1 MASAVA
7 QAPTPNAP
15 RTLSLE
21 GIVTIAGAVIL
32 FITIVYF
39 NNDLSL
45 RLDTKIEN
53 VRTELKADIAE
64 VRTELK
70 ADIAEVRTE
79 LKADIAEVRTEL
91 KADIDSLKAH
101 IDNVQETLE
110 ADIQRL
116 DDRYFSLL
124 IPQLPEAA
132 DETGEPEASS

>member
-1 MASAVA
+1 MY
-7 QAPTPNAP
+7 
-15 RTLSLE
+15 L
-21 GIVTIAGAVIL
+21 
-32 FITIVYF
+32 
-39 NNDLSL
+39 NNDLRN
-45 RLDTKIEN
+45 RLSVKI
-53 VRTELKADIAE
+53 DG
-64 VRTELK
+64 
-70 ADIAEVRTE
+70 VRTE

-132 DETGEPEASS
+132 DESGETEASS

>member
-1 MASAVA
+1 MATAVA

-21 GIVTIAGAVIL
+21 GIVTIAGAAIL

-53 VRTELKADIAE
+53 
-64 VRTELK
+64 
-70 ADIAEVRTE
+70 VRTE

-132 DETGEPEASS
+132 DESGETEASS

>member
-1 MASAVA
+1 MATVVA

-79 LKADIAEVRTEL
+79 LKADI
-91 KADIDSLKAH
+91 DSLKGH

-132 DETGEPEASS
+132 DETGETEASS